1 MSYEQKLTQLGLAL
15 PAPPKP
21 VANYVPVVRVGD
33 LLFLSG
39 VLPSR
44 DGQLIMTGKLGQN
57 LSIEQGMEAAR
68 VAVLNGLSII
78 RQEAGSLDRVKRIV
92 KMVGHIASAPG
103 FTDQPQVLNGA
114 SDLLVSLFGDA
125 GRHARV
131 AVGAAELPRQAPVE
145 IELIVELVSSP
156 RRLRPRVIVGFI
168 GTHIFIY
175 SLVAPVQI
183 SLLPLLATDHLNRRI
198 PLGIMQ

>member
-1 MSYEQKLTQLGLAL
+1 MSYEAKLKELGLTL
-15 PAPPKP
+15 PDPPKP

-44 DGQLIMTGKLGQN
+44 DGQLIMTGKLGGN
-57 LSIEQGMEAAR
+57 LTIEHGIEASR

-78 RQEAGSLDRVKRIV
+78 RSAAGSLDRVQQIV

-145 IELIVELVSSP
+145 IELIV
-156 RRLRPRVIVGFI
+156 
-168 GTHIFIY
+168 
-175 SLVAPVQI
+175 Q
-183 SLLPLLATDHLNRRI
+183 LLA
-198 PLGIMQ
+198 

>member
-1 MSYEQKLTQLGLAL
+1 MSYEAKLKELGVTL
-15 PAPPKP
+15 PDPPKP

-44 DGQLIMTGKLGQN
+44 DGQLIMTGKLGQE
-57 LSIEQGMEAAR
+57 LTMEPGKEASR

-78 RQEAGSLDRVKRIV
+78 RHAAGSLDRVRQIV

-114 SDLLVSLFGDA
+114 SDLLVSVFGDA

-145 IELIVELVSSP
+145 IELIV
-156 RRLRPRVIVGFI
+156 
-168 GTHIFIY
+168 
-175 SLVAPVQI
+175 Q
-183 SLLPLLATDHLNRRI
+183 LLS
-198 PLGIMQ
+198 

>member
-1 MSYEQKLTQLGLAL
+1 MSYEARLKELGVTL
-15 PAPPKP
+15 PDPPKP

-44 DGQLIMTGKLGQN
+44 DGQLIMTGKLGQE
-57 LSIEQGMEAAR
+57 LTIEQGKEASRA
-68 VAVLNGLSII
+68 AVLNGLSII
-78 RQEAGSLDRVKRIV
+78 RHAAGSLDRVKQIV

-103 FTDQPQVLNGA
+103 FTDQPHVLNGA

-145 IELIVELVSSP
+145 IELIVQVLS
-156 RRLRPRVIVGFI
+156 
-168 GTHIFIY
+168 
-175 SLVAPVQI
+175 
-183 SLLPLLATDHLNRRI
+183 
-198 PLGIMQ
+198 

>member
-1 MSYEQKLTQLGLAL
+1 MSYERKLQELGLTL

-21 VANYVPVVRVGD
+21 VANYVPVVKTGD

-44 DGQLIMTGKLGQN
+44 DGQLVFTGKLGVN
-57 LSIEQGMEAAR
+57 LTVDQGVEAAR

-78 RQEAGSLDRVKRIV
+78 RHQTGSLDRVKQIV
-92 KMVGHIASAPG
+92 KMVGYIASAPG
-103 FTDQPQVLNGA
+103 FADQPQVLNGA

-131 AVGAAELPRQAPVE
+131 AVGAAELPRHAPVE
-145 IELIVELVSSP
+145 IELIVQ
-156 RRLRPRVIVGFI
+156 
-168 GTHIFIY
+168 
-175 SLVAPVQI
+175 VA
-183 SLLPLLATDHLNRRI
+183 S
-198 PLGIMQ
+198 

>member
-1 MSYEQKLTQLGLAL
+1 MSFEAKLKELGLTL

-44 DGQLIMTGKLGQN
+44 DGQLIMTGKLGGN
-57 LSIEQGMEAAR
+57 LTIEPGIEASR

-78 RQEAGSLDRVKRIV
+78 RSAAGSLDRVKQIV

-131 AVGAAELPRQAPVE
+131 AVGAAELPRHAPWK
-145 IELIVELVSSP
+145 S
-156 RRLRPRVIVGFI
+156 
-168 GTHIFIY
+168 
-175 SLVAPVQI
+175 
-183 SLLPLLATDHLNRRI
+183 N
-198 PLGIMQ
+198 

>member
-1 MSYEQKLTQLGLAL
+1 MSYEAKLKELGVTL
-15 PAPPKP
+15 PDPPKP
-21 VANYVPVVRVGD
+21 VANYVPVVRVGA

-44 DGQLIMTGKLGQN
+44 DGQLIMTGKLGGN
-57 LSIEQGMEAAR
+57 LTIEQGIEASR

-78 RQEAGSLDRVKRIV
+78 RSAAGSLDRVKQIV

-145 IELIVELVSSP
+145 IELIV
-156 RRLRPRVIVGFI
+156 
-168 GTHIFIY
+168 
-175 SLVAPVQI
+175 Q
-183 SLLPLLATDHLNRRI
+183 LLA
-198 PLGIMQ
+198 

>member
-1 MSYEQKLTQLGLAL
+1 MSHEQKLTQLGLVL
-15 PAPPKP
+15 PAPPRP
-21 VANYVPVVRVGD
+21 VANYVPAVRVGD

-44 DGQLIMTGKLGQN
+44 DGQLVMTGKLGQE
-57 LSIEQGMEAAR
+57 LSIEQGKEASR

-78 RQEAGSLDRVKRIV
+78 RSEAGSLDRVKRIV

-145 IELIVELVSSP
+145 IELIIE
-156 RRLRPRVIVGFI
+156 
-168 GTHIFIY
+168 
-175 SLVAPVQI
+175 
-183 SLLPLLATDHLNRRI
+183 LAT
-198 PLGIMQ
+198 

>member
-1 MSYEQKLTQLGLAL
+1 MSYEQKLTQLGLEL

-21 VANYVPVVRVGD
+21 VANYVPVVRTGD

-57 LSIEQGMEAAR
+57 LSIDQGMEAAR

-78 RQEAGSLDRVKRIV
+78 RQETGSLDRVKRIV

-131 AVGAAELPRQAPVE
+131 AVGAAELPRQAPIE
-145 IELIVELVSSP
+145 IELIVEL
-156 RRLRPRVIVGFI
+156 
-168 GTHIFIY
+168 
-175 SLVAPVQI
+175 A
-183 SLLPLLATDHLNRRI
+183 
-198 PLGIMQ
+198 